1 MLTYPITPCSAL
13 GARQM
18 RQPWAPNHASPCGTR
33 QPWLPQ
39 QSLGLSIQQCYQ
51 PISSGA
57 VLCFFLLLGCPEGTF
72 LLSLHHRNKG
82 FGNTFW
88 TPLDRNTQRKRNVH
102 LSTFFEYAPG
112 TSTSSLSPCNEH
124 FTTPCPTQQQGLVLT
139 YTKSVIC
146 S

>member
-72 LLSLHHRNKG
+72 LLSLHHGYKG
-82 FGNTFW
+82 YGNTFW

-102 LSTFFEYAPG
+102 LSLSLGMPQALAHLEFD
-112 TSTSSLSPCNEH
+112 STRKISNPPCMTH
-124 FTTPCPTQQQGLVLT
+124 PRPRCR
-139 YTKSVIC
+139 
-146 S
+146 